1 MGLLQSWLCRLLTRL
16 LPLMLLSMR
25 VVFCHSGLSV
35 GERVLKADYHGAIF
49 TVIRSRSPTHV
60 GQRGI
65 LIQETQETFVIVSP
79 TNAVKVLPKRD
90 TIFSFSLPNA
100 NGQPNAPPQVFEL
113 YGDHLCFRS
122 YERSARKFKAKATI
136 EL

>member
-1 MGLLQSWLCRLLTRL
+1 VLDESATWSGLLALGCCLKLTVAACPSVSIVPIRLF
-16 LPLMLLSMR
+16 P
-25 VVFCHSGLSV
+25 
-35 GERVLKADYHGAIF
+35 
-49 TVIRSRSPTHV
+49 VIRSRSPTHV

-65 LIQETQETFVIVSP
+65 LIQETQETFVIVSAS
-79 TNAVKVLPKRD
+79 NAVKVLPKRD
-90 TIFSFSLPNA
+90 TIFSFSLPHA
-100 NGQPNAPPQVFEL
+100 SGQPSALPQVFEL

>member
-1 MGLLQSWLCRLLTRL
+1 M
-16 LPLMLLSMR
+16 
-25 VVFCHSGLSV
+25 
-35 GERVLKADYHGAIF
+35 GERMLKADYHGAIF
-49 TVIRSRSPTHV
+49 TVVKCRSPTHI

-65 LIQETQETFVIVSP
+65 MIQETQETFQIVTE
-79 TNAVKVLPKRD
+79 TNAVKILPKRH
-90 TIFSFSLPNA
+90 TIFA
-100 NGQPNAPPQVFEL
+100 ITVPPTKEDDVQMSDATTPYAAAAASTPSRTPSPAHVFEL